1 MAPPPGQMAPPHQ
14 LTISNVDSR
23 VSGRVTRYVVTPW
36 TASKI
41 ALASFA
47 VGVFVGFRLN
57 KTIRR
62 FAAKLLNKI
71 QKDG

>member
-1 MAPPPGQMAPPHQ
+1 MAPPPGPMPPLHQ

-23 VSGRVTRYVVTPW
+23 VRVTRYVVTPW